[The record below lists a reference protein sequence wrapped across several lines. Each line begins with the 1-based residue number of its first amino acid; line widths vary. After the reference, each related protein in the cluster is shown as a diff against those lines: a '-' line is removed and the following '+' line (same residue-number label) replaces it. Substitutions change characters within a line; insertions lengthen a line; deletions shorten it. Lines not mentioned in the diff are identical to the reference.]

1 MRKCVVALAT
11 MVLGV
16 GLLLPASAQM
26 MGPMGGGMMQGSP
39 GGMMEGGMGPAM
51 SPGQGR
57 HRPHEGPLITMMLE
71 HIQELDLSVDQQ
83 KKLRDLR
90 TAFAKESTRK
100 GAEIRVAEID
110 LDALLEQDRWDLS
123 KIEAQVK
130 QIATL
135 QGELRLARIKTIESG
150 RGLLTPEQLEK
161 LKQVGHRMRPTGSAG
176 PMPHGMGAPGPGMR
190 GPGGPPASPH

>member
-1 MRKCVVALAT
+1 M
-11 MVLGV
+11 
-16 GLLLPASAQM
+16 
-26 MGPMGGGMMQGSP
+26 
-39 GGMMEGGMGPAM
+39 
-51 SPGQGR
+51 
-57 HRPHEGPLITMMLE
+57 
-71 HIQELDLSVDQQ
+71 
-83 KKLRDLR
+83 
-90 TAFAKESTRK
+90 
-100 GAEIRVAEID
+100 
-110 LDALLEQDRWDLS
+110 S

-190 GPGGPPASPH
+190 GPGGPSTSPH